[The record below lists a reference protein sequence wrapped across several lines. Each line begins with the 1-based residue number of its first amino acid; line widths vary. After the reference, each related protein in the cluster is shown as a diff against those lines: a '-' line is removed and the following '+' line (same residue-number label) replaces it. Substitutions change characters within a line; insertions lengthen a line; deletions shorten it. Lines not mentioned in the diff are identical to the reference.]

1 MNTPKDFK
9 HLTNDSID
17 ENSEDAMS
25 RLREHLGQDPG
36 PEVKKRLQQMRNDA
50 VDSLGKR
57 SLFSMPNLLPALGL
71 SVALALGVGIAWNS
85 FQYIPT
91 DKPSVFTVENEDL
104 DFDELIFLAENDI
117 NDEDFQIL
125 LESDENSNL
134 DFLNWAGEQPEFL

>member
-1 MNTPKDFK
+1 MNTPKDFN

-25 RLREHLGQDPG
+25 RLREHLGQDPD

-57 SLFSMPNLLPALGL
+57 SLFSMPNLLPVLGL
-71 SVALALGVGIAWNS
+71 SAALALGVGIAWNS

-91 DKPSVFTVENEDL
+91 DKPSVFTVESEDL

-117 NDEDFQIL
+117 NNDDIQIL
-125 LESDENSNL
+125 LDSDENSNL
-134 DFLNWAGEQPEFL
+134 DFLNWAGGQPEFL